1 MSRSP
6 VAVLKKGLWAWSS
19 SSRAAGTFHKLS
31 KGEHSLP
38 GSGSTAAPP
47 CPPVQSWSAHHRST
61 SVAQPEAKFW
71 GGARPKYL
79 VSSGFIWQDAAGAI
93 PVWEHW
99 GSFYPCL
106 WTCPWATPPSQN
118 DQEHEDPLPKLLSP
132 LCHSPLGPQR
142 SSIQAEAPTLTPR
155 QSLRLHPGWDVY
167 LLTFSFNILGP
178 ASSEFISFT
187 GAYFGLWVSVL
198 WAFERVPDHEHV
210 VPALMLNTTLQHSR
224 SKVLGSLL
232 CLFCLRNP
240 GTKLL
245 T

>member
-1 MSRSP
+1 MPSSAKLECSPQEHQCGTTWGQILRRS
-6 VAVLKKGLWAWSS
+6 
-19 SSRAAGTFHKLS
+19 
-31 KGEHSLP
+31 
-38 GSGSTAAPP
+38 
-47 CPPVQSWSAHHRST
+47 Q
-61 SVAQPEAKFW
+61 AKILGVF
-71 GGARPKYL
+71 RFYL
-79 VSSGFIWQDAAGAI
+79 AI
-93 PVWEHW
+93 PVWEYC

-167 LLTFSFNILGP
+167 FLTFSFNILGS
-178 ASSEFISFT
+178 ASNEFISFT
-187 GAYFGLWVSVL
+187 GAYFGPWVSVL
-198 WAFERVPDHEHV
+198 WAFQRVPGHEHV

-224 SKVLGSLL
+224 SKILGSLL
-232 CLFCLRNP
+232 CLFRLRNP